1 MAISAIQLSMTLTKT
16 SPTIMVV
23 STSDLQR
30 LVKTGADQAARILTW
45 ISDDPFVVRAK
56 IDDATGF
63 VTEIVVNES
72 ILGLSA
78 NDTIEQLLS
87 LRPPRWSSHVPR
99 HRVERLVVVVEEMN
113 IAYALGLKLDDVS
126 LGAAG
131 CKP

>member
-1 MAISAIQLSMTLTKT
+1 VL
-16 SPTIMVV
+16 
-23 STSDLQR
+23 
-30 LVKTGADQAARILTW
+30 QAAQK
-45 ISDDPFVVRAK
+45 V
-56 IDDATGF
+56 
-63 VTEIVVNES
+63 
-72 ILGLSA
+72 
-78 NDTIEQLLS
+78 TIEQLLS